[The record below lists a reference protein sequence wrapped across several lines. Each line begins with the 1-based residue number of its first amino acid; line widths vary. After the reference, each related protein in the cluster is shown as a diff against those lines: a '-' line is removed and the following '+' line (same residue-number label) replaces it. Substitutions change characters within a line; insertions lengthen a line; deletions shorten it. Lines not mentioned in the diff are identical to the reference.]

1 MMTLLLNLISGCATS
16 QQNQIATV
24 PQVDLP
30 RFMGKWYVIAAI
42 PTIIEA
48 ESFNAVESYRLDT
61 DGTILTTFT
70 FNKGSLDGKLK
81 VFEPRGYVEKN
92 TGNARWS
99 MQFFWPIKSEYLIA
113 YLDDDY
119 SKTIIARNSR
129 DYVWIMARQAK
140 LKEDEYFELVQKVSE
155 MGYDTK
161 KLRKVPHR
169 LN

>member
-81 VFEPRGYVEKN
+81 VFEPRG
-92 TGNARWS
+92 
-99 MQFFWPIKSEYLIA
+99 
-113 YLDDDY
+113 
-119 SKTIIARNSR
+119 
-129 DYVWIMARQAK
+129 
-140 LKEDEYFELVQKVSE
+140 
-155 MGYDTK
+155 
-161 KLRKVPHR
+161 
-169 LN
+169 